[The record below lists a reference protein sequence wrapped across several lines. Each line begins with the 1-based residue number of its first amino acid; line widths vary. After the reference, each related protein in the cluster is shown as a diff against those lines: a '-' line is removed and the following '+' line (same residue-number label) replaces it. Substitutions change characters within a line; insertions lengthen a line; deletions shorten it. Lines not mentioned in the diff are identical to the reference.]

1 LIRAARFGQPRFGR
15 KLSAMPEPQHFA
27 GIDGFLG
34 SRASLMLDVVFLAM
48 FAVLPV
54 LGWSIY
60 QVKYR
65 RRYLLHKRVQLTLGA
80 VLLVTVALFETDMRI
95 NGWRD
100 RAEPSPFFNTDGI
113 NWVDAALAVHLCF
126 AVTTAL
132 AWITVISRALAN
144 FPSPPAPG
152 PHSPWHRRWATIA
165 AIDMCLTALTG
176 WVFYWLAFV
185 A

>member
-1 LIRAARFGQPRFGR
+1 MY
-15 KLSAMPEPQHFA
+15 S

-34 SRASLMLDVVFLAM
+34 TRASLMLDLVFLAM

-54 LGWSIY
+54 LGWSIA

-65 RRYLLHKRVQLTLGA
+65 RRYLLHKHVQLTLGA
-80 VLLVTVALFETDMRI
+80 VLLVTVSAFEIDMRI

-100 RAEPSPFFNTDGI
+100 RAAASRFWSASGL
-113 NWVDAALAVHLCF
+113 NWVDAALALHLCF

-132 AWITVISRALAN
+132 AWIVVIARALMN
-144 FPSPPAPG
+144 FPSPPAPC
-152 PHSPWHRRWATIA
+152 PHSLWHIRWAKVA
-165 AIDMCLTALTG
+165 AVDMLLTAVTG
-176 WVFYWLAFV
+176 WLFYWMAFV